1 MKFLK
6 NILILFL
13 FFLVSSSAIGAK
25 ELNSLYLIKDKTVK
39 EVKDCVEFYTR
50 QSNFSLFSNEKYLL
64 MTISNKKDD
73 YCFASF
79 DKTSDGTIFYFKN
92 PTDEKKYLKDTLYRF
107 KLRGFKYKKVHSDKI
122 LTLKKQE
129 AEVVLKNGFQTPM
142 TEDAPMSNENVS
154 CLNTSTTYDFSDEAQ
169 AEYDKNRYV
178 PMVIN
183 SYNNQKSQITPDD
196 TNLIPQMTDIFQNNN
211 DFQEYEF
218 AQNQNSKNNQNLQ
231 NAQISMS
238 SSILPAGLE
247 IEAAIQSSITTSSLE
262 SQDMISCVISQDVY
276 SANKILVKKGSI
288 IYGTVTSSKR
298 AGGAYANG
306 TVTIVFNK
314 ILTTDGDEIALKSEP
329 LVYQNKDSKR
339 GQKIAGTVLGGVLVG
354 VASAALGGVFYD
366 NVDWVKTLSIGAG
379 LGAVGGG
386 FSLLNARGQE
396 VDLREGTLL
405 KIRTVN

>member
-1 MKFLK
+1 
-6 NILILFL
+6 
-13 FFLVSSSAIGAK
+13 
-25 ELNSLYLIKDKTVK
+25 
-39 EVKDCVEFYTR
+39 
-50 QSNFSLFSNEKYLL
+50 
-64 MTISNKKDD
+64 
-73 YCFASF
+73 
-79 DKTSDGTIFYFKN
+79 
-92 PTDEKKYLKDTLYRF
+92 
-107 KLRGFKYKKVHSDKI
+107 
-122 LTLKKQE
+122 
-129 AEVVLKNGFQTPM
+129 
-142 TEDAPMSNENVS
+142 
-154 CLNTSTTYDFSDEAQ
+154 
-169 AEYDKNRYV
+169 
-178 PMVIN
+178 MVIN